1 MSFKIP
7 TAFSKSDLKKGLGVL
22 NRLWNRN
29 LIPEDLERHYF
40 LLWFVIYQGN
50 IIRTAKALQI
60 HRNTIQGYFLKF
72 GFSKKAVRLR
82 HSWQTLTEKNKKGSF
97 ESNFLKFYHKFGG
110 KTKFTPEENKLLIA
124 LWKTRF
130 SFKTLVTHY
139 AFWAVRTRKPKDWFQ
154 KKFNYSRRHYLRL
167 LTSVL
172 DSKSRDGFW
181 LAILKPVP
189 EEIYSLRYRNVLLKS
204 KKRKKQEFAA

>member
-1 MSFKIP
+1 MSFKI
-7 TAFSKSDLKKGLGVL
+7 TSAFSKSDLKKGLEVL

-40 LLWFVIYQGN
+40 LHWFVVYQGN
-50 IIRTAKALQI
+50 IIRTAEALQL

-72 GFSKKAVRLR
+72 GFSKKSVRLR
-82 HSWQTLTEKNKKGSF
+82 HSWRMAVGKNKKDSF
-97 ESNFLKFYHKFGG
+97 DSDFLKFYHQFGG
-110 KTKFTPEENKLLIA
+110 KIKFTREENKLLIT

-139 AFWAVRTRKPKDWFQ
+139 ALWAVRIRKPTDWFQ
-154 KKFNYSRRHYLRL
+154 KKFDYSHRHYLRL

-172 DSKSRDGFW
+172 DPKSRDGFW

-189 EEIYSLRYRNVLLKS
+189 EEIYSLRYQNLLLKR
-204 KKRKKQEFAA
+204 KKRKKQGFAA